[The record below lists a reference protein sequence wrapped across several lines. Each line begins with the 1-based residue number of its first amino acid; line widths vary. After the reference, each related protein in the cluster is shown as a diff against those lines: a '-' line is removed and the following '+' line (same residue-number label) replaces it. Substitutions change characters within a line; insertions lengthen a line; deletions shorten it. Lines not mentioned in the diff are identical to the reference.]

1 MAANQNGGDVGAS
14 GGERGR
20 RRVIQG
26 VVVSD
31 KMDKTITVR
40 EDRLVQ
46 HPLYGKFM
54 RRKTTY
60 KAHDETN
67 QARQGDLVEIAL
79 TRPLSKTK
87 SWRLVRIVSTA
98 RLAASPDAGEES
110 A

>member
-1 MAANQNGGDVGAS
+1 MSQGNTEGRGA
-14 GGERGR
+14 

-31 KMDKTITVR
+31 RMDKTITVR

-46 HPLYGKFM
+46 HPRYGKFV

-60 KAHDETN
+60 KAHDEQNT
-67 QARQGDLVEIAL
+67 ARVGDHVEIAMS
-79 TRPLSKTK
+79 RPLSKTK
-87 SWRLVRIVSTA
+87 CWRLVRVLRTA
-98 RLAASPDAGEES
+98 RLAASPDAGLES